1 MKLAPCAAAVVVAVT
16 MVVTAAALAAAGQDP
31 IFRTAVSLVKVDAEV
46 AGKSG
51 VVDGLEKQDFVILDN
66 GQPQTLRYFSQ
77 NEEPLDVVLL
87 FDISASM
94 GPSIRRVA
102 NSAQLAMSE
111 LRHGDRVAVMSFNT
125 GVWLEAPFNEDLDA
139 VANFLLRGIRNTHFG
154 GGTYILDGVDE
165 AAKYFQSQPGAERR
179 RAVLA
184 FTDDDGHGFKSPKS
198 VTRDLWEADA
208 ILSGLIIGTPSIIQ
222 IAGPHLTGGD
232 DYIEDVAAQTGGDVV
247 RADPPGPAFREMLLR
262 MRKRYSLYYPMP
274 PGKPGQVRRVT
285 VELTPAAKAR
295 HPDAAVLARKG
306 YIVTKA
312 AADAQ

>member
-1 MKLAPCAAAVVVAVT
+1 MKWARGAAAVVVINVAT
-16 MVVTAAALAAAGQDP
+16 VTAAAFATPGQDAV
-31 IFRTAVSLVKVDAEV
+31 FRAAVSLVKVDAEV

-51 VVDGLEKQDFVILDN
+51 VVDGLQKQDFVILDN
-66 GQPQTLRYFSQ
+66 GRPQTLRYFSQ
-77 NEEPLDVVLL
+77 SEEPLDAILL

-94 GPSIRRVA
+94 GPSIRKVA
-102 NSAQLAMSE
+102 NSAQFAMSE

-125 GVWLEAPFNEDLDA
+125 GVWLEAPFSEDLSA
-139 VANFLLRGIRNTHFG
+139 VASLLLRGIRNTHFG

-165 AAKYFQSQPGAERR
+165 AAKYFQRQPGTERR

-184 FTDDDGHGFKSPKS
+184 FTDDDGHGFKSQKS
-198 VTRDLWEADA
+198 VTHDLWEADA
-208 ILSGLIIGTPSIIQ
+208 ILSGLIIGAPSIIQ
-222 IAGPHLTGGD
+222 ISGPHLTGSD

-285 VELTPAAKAR
+285 VELSPAAKAR

>member
-1 MKLAPCAAAVVVAVT
+1 MKLARCAAAVVVAVT
-16 MVVTAAALAAAGQDP
+16 AGAIVAAGQDP
-31 IFRTAVSLVKVDAEV
+31 IFRAAVSLVKVDAEV

-51 VVDGLEKQDFVILDN
+51 VVDGLQKQDFVILDN

-94 GPSIRRVA
+94 GPSIRKVA

-139 VANFLLRGIRNTHFG
+139 VANLLLRGIRNTHFG

-165 AAKYFQSQPGAERR
+165 AAKYFQSQPGTERR

-222 IAGPHLTGGD
+222 ISGPHLTGSD

-262 MRKRYSLYYPMP
+262 MRKRYSLYYAMP